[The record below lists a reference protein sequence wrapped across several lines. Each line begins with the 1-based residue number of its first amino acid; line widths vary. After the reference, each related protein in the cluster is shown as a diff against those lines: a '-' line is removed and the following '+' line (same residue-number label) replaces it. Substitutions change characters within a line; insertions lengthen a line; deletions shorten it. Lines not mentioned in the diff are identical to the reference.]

1 MINTLAIAHKLS
13 SSGFDNQQAEALTNV
28 FADVT
33 EEQQQDLATKDF
45 VVSQI
50 QTVRGEI
57 SELRGDMNTMGS
69 NLRGEI
75 SELRGDMNTMGGNL
89 RGEISE
95 LRGDMNT
102 MGSNLRGDMNTMGGN
117 LRGEISELRGDMNTM
132 GSNLR
137 GDMNTKI
144 SALEIRLVRWMVV
157 TFFSGMGILFAALR
171 LFPG

>member
-102 MGSNLRGDMNTMGGN
+102 MGSNLRGDMNT
-117 LRGEISELRGDMNTM
+117 
-132 GSNLR
+132 
-137 GDMNTKI
+137 KI